1 MDLRLKNA
9 ICIFIFAT
17 CIFQNASRI
26 FFYTRTNLFIFLA
39 FYAYPFAISQKLPNF
54 APL

>member
-1 MDLRLKNA
+1 MQVA
-9 ICIFIFAT
+9 FYPS
-17 CIFQNASRI
+17 ASRI

-54 APL
+54 AHL